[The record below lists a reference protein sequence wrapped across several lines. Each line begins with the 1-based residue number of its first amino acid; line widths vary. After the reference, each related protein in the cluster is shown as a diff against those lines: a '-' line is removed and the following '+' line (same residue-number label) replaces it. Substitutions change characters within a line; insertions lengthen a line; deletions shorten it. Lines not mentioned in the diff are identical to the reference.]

1 MNAPTIIVLA
11 IIAVIVGLAVWSMYR
26 SRKKEA
32 PAAAAALPAGLHG
45 LLPVSAGRGETTVI
59 L

>member
-26 SRKKEA
+26 SKKKGGTCSGCCTSC
-32 PAAAAALPAGLHG
+32 PACMDYCQ
-45 LLPVSAGRGETTVI
+45 SQQGEEKPQ
-59 L
+59 